1 MAKEYLVNL
10 HNYTEGESYFS
21 MPRMLPKTT
30 DERVAKRD
38 EKIEEL
44 RKIIIERD
52 QTVTR
57 CVMKWREA
65 IKSISSLNQKVWLLE
80 EQNSALMRKVEELN
94 MSLYGNPNGP
104 PPPFNPDAVTV
115 NRDAPPLGPDAEGE

>member
-10 HNYTEGESYFS
+10 NNYTEGESYFS
-21 MPRMLPKTT
+21 MPRMRPKTT

-38 EKIEEL
+38 DKIEEL
-44 RKIIIERD
+44 QKIIIEKD
-52 QTVTR
+52 QKVTQ
-57 CVMKWREA
+57 CVKKWSEA

-80 EQNSALMRKVEELN
+80 EQNSVLMTKVKELN
-94 MSLYGNPNGP
+94 MELYGNPNGP

-115 NRDAPPLGPDAEGE
+115 NRDAPFLGPDAEGE

>member
-21 MPRMLPKTT
+21 MPRIRPKTT
-30 DERVAKRD
+30 DERVAERD
-38 EKIEEL
+38 
-44 RKIIIERD
+44 RIIEKLKNTISEKD
-52 QTVTR
+52 QKVTQ
-57 CVMKWREA
+57 CVKKWSEA

-80 EQNSALMRKVEELN
+80 DQNSALMRKVEKLN
-94 MSLYGNPNGP
+94 MALYGNPNGP

-115 NRDAPPLGPDAEGE
+115 NRDAPPLGPAAEGE